1 MHPTI
6 ASVCAESTTPAQ
18 ATRSVPTG
26 SRVLIVDDDE
36 LLLRAYARA
45 LCAVGFEVDLA
56 EDGEKAVDL
65 LLANPYDAVVSDI
78 NLPCVDGVGVLQ
90 AAQKRDPDMPV
101 VLITG
106 TPRLDTAIAAVEHS
120 AFRYLLKPLSMVQLQ
135 DTVIDSVRMHRIA
148 ILRRIAIDLASAQWS
163 PAEDRS
169 SLGELFDC
177 ALQSIWMAY
186 QPIFSCKERRIFA
199 YEALLRTSEPT
210 MAAPGVF
217 LSAAERLNRM
227 AELGRIVR
235 DRVAAEVPNSPAR
248 FIFVNLHSGDLLD
261 EHLFDPG
268 SALSQVA
275 DRVVFEVTERASL
288 ASVPDVLARVDRLR
302 KLGFRIA
309 LDDMGA
315 GYAGLTSFTT
325 LRPTV
330 VKYDMSLVRGIESS
344 PTQRKTISTMT
355 SLFAEMEVNVIA
367 EGVETE
373 SERDVLSELGVDLMQ
388 GPLFG
393 KPAPMCDEVTPREGG
408 YATAPQSCDDRMR
421 PSLPVGPGGR
431 RKRRRRKLRP
441 CLQGATDGGPQAAP
455 AYPGSRPARIKPRG
469 ELIIFPAAANFW
481 APMGIGV

>member
-6 ASVCAESTTPAQ
+6 ASVWAESTTPAQ

-45 LCAVGFEVDLA
+45 LCAAGFEVDLA

-90 AAQKRDPDMPV
+90 AAQKCDPDMPV

-120 AFRYLLKPLSMVQLQ
+120 AFRYLLKPLSIMQLQ
-135 DTVIDSVRMHRIA
+135 DTVIDSVQMHRILV
-148 ILRRIAIDLASAQWS
+148 LRRMAIDLASAAWS

-186 QPIFSCKERRIFA
+186 QPIFSCKEKRIFA

-235 DRVAAEVPNSPAR
+235 DRVATEVPNSPAR
-248 FIFVNLHSGDLLD
+248 FIFVNLHSSDLLD

-268 SALSQVA
+268 SALSHVA

-288 ASVPDVLARVDRLR
+288 ASVPDVRARVDRLR

-325 LRPTV
+325 LRPSV

-367 EGVETE
+367 ECVETE
-373 SERDVLSELGVDLMQ
+373 SERDVLIELGVDLMQ

-408 YATAPQSCDDRMR
+408 HAIVPESRDDRMR
-421 PSLPVGPGGR
+421 PLLPVESGVR
-431 RKRRRRKLRP
+431 RKRRRRKLPP
-441 CLQGATDGGPQAAP
+441 CLQGSTDGGPLAAP
-455 AYPGSRPARIKPRG
+455 AYLGSRPSPIKPRR
-469 ELIIFPAAANFW
+469 ELIIPSAAANFG
-481 APMGIGV
+481 APVGIGG

>member
-6 ASVCAESTTPAQ
+6 APVCAESTTPAQ
-18 ATRSVPTG
+18 ATRSAPAG

-36 LLLRAYARA
+36 LQLRAYARA
-45 LCAVGFEVDLA
+45 LRAVGLTVDRA
-56 EDGEKAVDL
+56 EDGEKAVNL

-135 DTVIDSVRMHRIA
+135 DTVIDSVQMHRILV
-148 ILRRIAIDLASAQWS
+148 LRRMAIDLASAAWS

-186 QPIFSCKERRIFA
+186 QPIFSCKEKRIFA
-199 YEALLRTSEPT
+199 HEALLRTSEPT

-373 SERDVLSELGVDLMQ
+373 SERDVLIELGVDLMQ
-388 GPLFG
+388 GHLFG

-408 YATAPQSCDDRMR
+408 HAIVLESRDDRMR
-421 PSLPVGPGGR
+421 PSLPVESGVR
-431 RKRRRRKLRP
+431 RKRRRRKLPP
-441 CLQGATDGGPQAAP
+441 CLPVATDGGPQAAP
-455 AYPGSRPARIKPRG
+455 AYPGSRPSPIKPRR
-469 ELIIFPAAANFW
+469 ELIIPSAAANFW
-481 APMGIGV
+481 APLGIGV

>member
-18 ATRSVPTG
+18 ATRSAPAG
-26 SRVLIVDDDE
+26 SRVLIVDDDD

-45 LCAVGFEVDLA
+45 LRAVGFTVDRA
-56 EDGEKAVDL
+56 EDGEKAVNL

-90 AAQKRDPDMPV
+90 AAQKCDPDMPV

-106 TPRLDTAIAAVEHS
+106 APRLDTAIAAVEHS
-120 AFRYLLKPLSMVQLQ
+120 AFRYLLKPLSMLQLQ
-135 DTVIDSVRMHRIA
+135 DTVIHSAQMHRLLV
-148 ILRRIAIDLASAQWS
+148 LRRMAIDLARAAWN
-163 PAEDRS
+163 PAEDCS
-169 SLGELFDC
+169 SLGQLFDC
-177 ALQSIWMAY
+177 ALQSLWMAY
-186 QPIFSCKERRIFA
+186 QPIFSWKDKRIFG

-210 MAAPGVF
+210 MADPCVF

-227 AELGRIVR
+227 AELGRIIR

-248 FIFVNLHSGDLLD
+248 FIFVNLHSSDLLD

-268 SALSQVA
+268 SALSKVA
-275 DRVVFEVTERASL
+275 DRVALEVTERASL
-288 ASVPDVLARVDRLR
+288 ASVPDVGARVDRLR

-330 VKYDMSLVRGIESS
+330 VKYDMSLVRGIDSS
-344 PTQRKTISTMT
+344 PTQRKIISAMT

-373 SERDVLSELGVDLMQ
+373 SERDVLIELGVDLMQ
-388 GPLFG
+388 GYLFG
-393 KPAPMCDEVTPREGG
+393 RPAPMCDEVSPREGG
-408 YATAPQSCDDRMR
+408 HATVPQSCDNCLR
-421 PSLPVGPGGR
+421 PSLPVESGVR
-431 RKRRRRKLRP
+431 RKRHRRKLPP
-441 CLQGATDGGPQAAP
+441 CPQGATDGGPEAAHT
-455 AYPGSRPARIKPRG
+455 
-469 ELIIFPAAANFW
+469 
-481 APMGIGV
+481 

>member
-1 MHPTI
+1 
-6 ASVCAESTTPAQ
+6 
-18 ATRSVPTG
+18 
-26 SRVLIVDDDE
+26 
-36 LLLRAYARA
+36 
-45 LCAVGFEVDLA
+45 
-56 EDGEKAVDL
+56 
-65 LLANPYDAVVSDI
+65 
-78 NLPCVDGVGVLQ
+78 
-90 AAQKRDPDMPV
+90 MPV

-275 DRVVFEVTERASL
+275 DRVVFEVTERAS
-288 ASVPDVLARVDRLR
+288 SRRSQTFW
-302 KLGFRIA
+302 LG
-309 LDDMGA
+309 
-315 GYAGLTSFTT
+315 
-325 LRPTV
+325 
-330 VKYDMSLVRGIESS
+330 
-344 PTQRKTISTMT
+344 
-355 SLFAEMEVNVIA
+355 
-367 EGVETE
+367 
-373 SERDVLSELGVDLMQ
+373 
-388 GPLFG
+388 
-393 KPAPMCDEVTPREGG
+393 
-408 YATAPQSCDDRMR
+408 
-421 PSLPVGPGGR
+421 
-431 RKRRRRKLRP
+431 
-441 CLQGATDGGPQAAP
+441 
-455 AYPGSRPARIKPRG
+455 
-469 ELIIFPAAANFW
+469 
-481 APMGIGV
+481 

>member
-6 ASVCAESTTPAQ
+6 APVCAESTTPAQ
-18 ATRSVPTG
+18 ATRSAPAG

-36 LLLRAYARA
+36 LLLRAYARTLRA
-45 LCAVGFEVDLA
+45 AGFEVDLA
-56 EDGEKAVDL
+56 ETGEKAVNL
-65 LLANPYDAVVSDI
+65 LLANTYDAVVSDI
-78 NLPCVDGVGVLQ
+78 NLPRVDGVGVLQ

-120 AFRYLLKPLSMVQLQ
+120 AFRYLLKPLSTVQLQ

-148 ILRRIAIDLASAQWS
+148 ILRRMAIDLASAQWS

-186 QPIFSCKERRIFA
+186 QPIFSCKEKRTFA

-309 LDDMGA
+309 LDDMGT
-315 GYAGLTSFTT
+315 GYAGLASFTT

-373 SERDVLSELGVDLMQ
+373 SERDVLIELGVDLMQ
-388 GPLFG
+388 GHLFG
-393 KPAPMCDEVTPREGG
+393 KPAPMCDEVTPCEGG
-408 YATAPQSCDDRMR
+408 HAIVPESRDDRMR
-421 PSLPVGPGGR
+421 PSLPVESGVR
-431 RKRRRRKLRP
+431 RKRCRRKLPP
-441 CLQGATDGGPQAAP
+441 CLQGATDGGQPAAP
-455 AYPGSRPARIKPRG
+455 AYLGSRPSPIKPRR
-469 ELIIFPAAANFW
+469 ELIIPSAAANFW
-481 APMGIGV
+481 APLGIGV

>member
-6 ASVCAESTTPAQ
+6 APVCAESTTPAQ
-18 ATRSVPTG
+18 ATRSAPAG

-36 LLLRAYARA
+36 LQLRAYARA
-45 LCAVGFEVDLA
+45 LRAVGLTVDRA
-56 EDGEKAVDL
+56 EDGEKAVNL

-315 GYAGLTSFTT
+315 GYAGLASFTT

-373 SERDVLSELGVDLMQ
+373 SERDVLIELGVDLMQ
-388 GPLFG
+388 GHLFG

-408 YATAPQSCDDRMR
+408 HAIVPESRDDRMR
-421 PSLPVGPGGR
+421 PSLPVESGVQ
-431 RKRRRRKLRP
+431 RKRRRRKLPP
-441 CLQGATDGGPQAAP
+441 CLQGATDGGPPAAP
-455 AYPGSRPARIKPRG
+455 AYLGSRPSPIKPRR
-469 ELIIFPAAANFW
+469 EPIIPSAAANFW
-481 APMGIGV
+481 APLGIGV

>member
-6 ASVCAESTTPAQ
+6 APVCAESTTPAQ
-18 ATRSVPTG
+18 ATRSAPAG

-36 LLLRAYARA
+36 LLLRAYARTLRA
-45 LCAVGFEVDLA
+45 AGFEVDLA
-56 EDGEKAVDL
+56 ETGEKAVNL
-65 LLANPYDAVVSDI
+65 LLANTYDAVVSDI
-78 NLPCVDGVGVLQ
+78 NLPRVDGVGVLQ

-120 AFRYLLKPLSMVQLQ
+120 AFRYLLKPLSTVQLQ

-148 ILRRIAIDLASAQWS
+148 ILRRMAIDLASAQWS

-309 LDDMGA
+309 LDDMGT
-315 GYAGLTSFTT
+315 GYAGLASFTT

-367 EGVETE
+367 ECVETE
-373 SERDVLSELGVDLMQ
+373 SERDVLIELGLDLMQ

-393 KPAPMCDEVTPREGG
+393 EPAPMCDEVTREGG
-408 YATAPQSCDDRMR
+408 HAIVPESRDDRMR
-421 PSLPVGPGGR
+421 PLLPVESAGVR
-431 RKRRRRKLRP
+431 RRRRRRKLPP
-441 CLQGATDGGPQAAP
+441 CLQGATDGGPLATP
-455 AYPGSRPARIKPRG
+455 AYLGSRPSPIKPRR
-469 ELIIFPAAANFW
+469 ELIIPSSAANFW
-481 APMGIGV
+481 APLGIGV